1 MFVSDS
7 PERWIGWPLRTSAGP
22 PPTASVTVDQSGGNE
37 TRIFTGAPT
46 GASFASFASS
56 LPRATRTAP
65 LRGIGTALRLT
76 VDVTV
81 PVRSWNGV
89 AGGNG
94 DTPAASAFHGGVDA
108 PHAGVKSPVELTGG
122 GSLSG
127 PIGYGTPLKPC
138 Q

>member
-46 GASFASFASS
+46 GASFASSASS

-94 DTPAASAFHGGVDA
+94 DTTAASAFNGGVDA
-108 PHAGVKSPVELTGG
+108 PPPRGKNAGGVDADGRAIRSRMMLDHTA
-122 GSLSG
+122 LH
-127 PIGYGTPLKPC
+127 